1 MTAVLT
7 DGLDPAIVTDF
18 ARDVCGVSLGLGIG
32 DYAGKAFR
40 IAHMGHLSAAA
51 LLGALGAVELAL
63 QAKGVPHG
71 AGGVTAAIAS
81 LAKAV

>member
-1 MTAVLT
+1 
-7 DGLDPAIVTDF
+7 
-18 ARDVCGVSLGLGIG
+18 
-32 DYAGKAFR
+32 
-40 IAHMGHLSAAA
+40 MGHLSAAA